1 MAQTQT
7 PSYRHKAGSVI
18 PYTPGS
24 DKYPG
29 DVVLVGTVPAV
40 CDSAIASG
48 VLGNVAITGIYAIP
62 KATGAITAGDAIYW
76 DEDGSPVV
84 GTALSGACTGTSTGN
99 NLMGMATL
107 DAASGD
113 TYTYVLLTA
122 AKRTTT
128 LGGSVTADDITGSDS
143 SLAVAGAAPATT
155 SSAGGAVVGVGG
167 IGGSVSGTGG
177 AVSWTGGAGTAAAAA
192 GGLSKIVGGAG
203 GTSGVGGAAQ
213 VIGGASAGASG
224 TAGAATVDS
233 GAATGGTGSTVQI
246 ADVNALATYLN
257 RGPLK
262 ALHIGNTLTALG
274 TVQSST
280 PTSAQLLGGLLSQT
294 GSTGA
299 GTVTLP
305 TGTALSAACARTPV
319 VGDTFDCAFYNL
331 GGSQTLTITGATGTT
346 VIGTA
351 AVGTGKMATMKFYN
365 SGSNTWNIYCI
376 VSA

>member
-1 MAQTQT
+1 MAQT
-7 PSYRHKAGSVI
+7 PALMYSEGGVI
-18 PYTPGS
+18 DYTPGS
-24 DKYPG
+24 AVIAG
-29 DVVLVGTVPAV
+29 QVVLIGTIPMIAP
-40 CDSAIASG
+40 SAIAASAKG
-48 VLGNVAITGIYAIP
+48 ALTNEGLWKVP

-76 DEDGSPVV
+76 DEDGSPVT
-84 GTALSGACTGTSTGN
+84 GTALSGACTGTATGN
-99 NLMGMATL
+99 NLMGYATA

-113 TYTYVLLTA
+113 TYTYVELTA

-143 SLAVAGAAPATT
+143 SLAVAGAPPATT
-155 SSAGGAVVGVGG
+155 SSAGGAVAIAGG

-177 AVSWTGGAGTAAAAA
+177 AVSATGGAGTAAAAT
-192 GGLSKIVGGAG
+192 GGLAKIVGGVG
-203 GTSGVGGAAQ
+203 GTSGTAGAAQ

-224 TAGAATVDS
+224 TAGAATIDA
-233 GAATGGTGSTVQI
+233 GAATGGTGSTVRI
-246 ADVNALATYLN
+246 AETDALGTYIN

-262 ALHIGNTLTALG
+262 SPHIAKTLTALG

-280 PTSAQLLGGLLSQT
+280 PTSAQLLGGMLSQT

-305 TGTALSAACARTPV
+305 TGTALSAACPRTPV
-319 VGDTFDCAFYNL
+319 TGDTFECDFYNL

-346 VIGTA
+346 VVGTA
-351 AVGTGKMATMKFYN
+351 AVGTGKNAKMTFYS
-365 SGSNTWNIYCI
+365 SGSNTWNIYVT